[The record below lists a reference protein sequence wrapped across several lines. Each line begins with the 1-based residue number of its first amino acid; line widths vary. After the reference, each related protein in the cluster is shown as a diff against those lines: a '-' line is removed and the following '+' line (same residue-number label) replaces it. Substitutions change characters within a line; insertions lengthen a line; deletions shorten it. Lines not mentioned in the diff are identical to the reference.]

1 MDNIDEEL
9 YKDIYDSVLQFILIE
24 GMHGVDFEKDGVLGT
39 ISKALLDLSKNIKDI
54 ANE

>member
-9 YKDIYDSVLQFILIE
+9 YKDVYDSVLQFILIE
-24 GMHGVDFEKDGVLGT
+24 GMYALDLEEDGVLDT
-39 ISKALLDLSKNIKDI
+39 ISKALLDLSKNIKDV